1 MEKGKWYNNKVI
13 LIILLFIFPPVGIY
27 GIFQRDSKLWKKLAY
42 LFCALF
48 MSLILFGIAI
58 AILFPVNYYEEG
70 NTLLNRGEYKEAINR
85 FERVGKDKKQ
95 YKDALKGIQIAKQ
108 KIDSVKT
115 AIIEKEE
122 TEQLHNKLRLDKLRT
137 VKTNWADS
145 IVKDWKGAFIKS
157 RGLSPN
163 YDTIYFQLTK
173 NASKGDWRASTD
185 LLQSNYKKSL
195 DTLLN
200 STLETTSVIPQI
212 IFIPDS
218 LQHSINLKEAQREKN
233 ILKQFSVWDGS
244 HTKLKR
250 YVKNNMKDPKSFEH
264 VESTYT
270 DKGSFI
276 YVYMKF
282 RGANSFG
289 AKVLNKVRA
298 KVDLQGNIISIE
310 KLQ

>member
-1 MEKGKWYNNKVI
+1 MEKGKWYNNKAL

-27 GIFQRDSKLWKKLAY
+27 GIFQRNSKLWKKLVY

-48 MSLILFGIAI
+48 MSLILFGIVI

-85 FERVGKDKKQ
+85 FERVGKDNKQ
-95 YKDALKGIQIAKQ
+95 YKDALKGIQITEQ
-108 KIDSVKT
+108 KIDSIKT

-122 TEQLHNKLRLDKLRT
+122 EEERQKKARLDKLRA

-145 IVKDWKGAFIKS
+145 IVKDWKGSFIKS
-157 RGLSPN
+157 WGASAN
-163 YDTIYFQLTK
+163 SDTIYFQLTK
-173 NASKGDWRASTD
+173 NASKGNWRASTD
-185 LLQSNYKKSL
+185 LLQSNYQKNL

-200 STLETTSVIPQI
+200 SALGTTPEIPQI

-218 LQHSINLKEAQREKN
+218 LQHSINLKEAQREKD

-250 YVKNNMKDPKSFEH
+250 YVKNNMNDPKSFEH
-264 VESTYT
+264 VESIYA

-282 RGANSFG
+282 RGTNAFG
-289 AKVLNKVRA
+289 AKVLNEVRA
-298 KVDLQGNIISIE
+298 KVDLQGNILSVE
-310 KLQ
+310 QL